1 MPPRRPECT
10 SLSVYCL
17 LFPLLPPRGSRI
29 VALQCGGC
37 AKEFD
42 RQKWESCTGNEFS
55 IAEKTSE
62 RN

>member
-1 MPPRRPECT
+1 MYV
-10 SLSVYCL
+10 SSVYCL
-17 LFPLLPPRGSRI
+17 LFPLLPPRGSRR
-29 VALQCGGC
+29 VALQCRGC

-55 IAEKTSE
+55 IVEKISE